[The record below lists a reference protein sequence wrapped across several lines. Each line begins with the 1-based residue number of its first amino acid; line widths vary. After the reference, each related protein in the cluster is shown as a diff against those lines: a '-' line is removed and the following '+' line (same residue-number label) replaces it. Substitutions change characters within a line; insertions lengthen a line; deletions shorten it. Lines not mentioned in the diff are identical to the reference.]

1 MSNVKG
7 APKLPKQILPKG
19 GVDHEGVCFRCG
31 KPVVIEKASVLEE
44 DGRIAEWHDFG
55 MPEDV
60 SMGPVL
66 FGSDCASAMRKRS
79 RHDLENDPSN
89 DEPKEVYLE
98 RMKVQ
103 LEARSAEM
111 RLNLEKYGGDHF
123 NSILAS
129 YAFMQKVVDYQL
141 IKKQPG
147 RSQNAPA

>member
-1 MSNVKG
+1 MSSPKA

-19 GVDHEGVCFRCG
+19 GVDHEGICFRCG
-31 KPVVIEKASVLEE
+31 KPVDVEKASVLEE

-79 RHDLENDPSN
+79 RYELENDPST

-98 RMKVQ
+98 RMKIR
-103 LEARSAEM
+103 LEEM
-111 RLNLEKYGGDHF
+111 VTETHLNLEKTGGSHF
-123 NSILAS
+123 KGMLAS
-129 YAFMQKVVDYQL
+129 YSFMQRVVEYQL
-141 IKKQPG
+141 AKKRPG
-147 RSQNAPA
+147 RD